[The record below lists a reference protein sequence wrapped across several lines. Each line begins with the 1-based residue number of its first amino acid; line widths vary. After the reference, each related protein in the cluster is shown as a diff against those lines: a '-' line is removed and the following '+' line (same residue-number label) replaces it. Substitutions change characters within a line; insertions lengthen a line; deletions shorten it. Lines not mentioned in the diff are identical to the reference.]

1 MNIAVSGCLLGYDL
15 KYNGKNNRNDELLEI
30 LRGHRIIS
38 VCPEVSGGLPI
49 PRDPAERKG
58 DRVISC
64 TGADVTGQYRKGT
77 ELAVRK
83 IMDNGVKMAVLK
95 AKSPSCGKDRIY
107 DGTFSH
113 TVISGDGTLAE
124 ALKAMGITV
133 FSEKETEEIRAYLAF
148 NDTAG
153 NGTI

>member
-15 KYNGKNNRNDELLEI
+15 KYNGKNNRNQELLEI
-30 LRGHRIIS
+30 LQEHKVIC

-49 PRDPAERKG
+49 PRDPAERQG

-64 TGADVTGQYRKGT
+64 TGADVTDQYRKGT
-77 ELAVRK
+77 KLAVRK
-83 IMDNGVKMAVLK
+83 ILSAKVKMAVLK
-95 AKSPSCGKDRIY
+95 AKSPSCGKDEIY

-113 TVISGDGTLAE
+113 TVIKGDGTLAE
-124 ALKAMGITV
+124 ALKAEGIAV
-133 FSEKETEEIRAYLAF
+133 FSEAETKEIRAYLAF

>member
-1 MNIAVSGCLLGYDL
+1 
-15 KYNGKNNRNDELLEI
+15 
-30 LRGHRIIS
+30 
-38 VCPEVSGGLPI
+38 
-49 PRDPAERKG
+49 
-58 DRVISC
+58 
-64 TGADVTGQYRKGT
+64 VTGQYRKGT

-124 ALKAMGITV
+124 ALKAMGVTV
-133 FSEKETEEIRAYLAF
+133 FSEEETEEIRAYLAF